1 MKISYATHKH
11 REGSMTWARDVWPP
25 YPRPQRSQLPIIR
38 WPNGARVAFWVA
50 PNIEFYEINPPP
62 NPVRPPW
69 PRPLPDVLNA
79 SWRDYGNRVGVWR
92 CLELFDQYKITGSV
106 SLNSAMCAH
115 LPEVVGAF
123 RDRGWELFSHGIYN
137 TRYLYGLSPEDEIA
151 TLCESCAEIEA
162 FCGQKVRGFLA
173 PALTYNETTFD
184 SLAKIGLR
192 YTLDLFH
199 EDVPL
204 PLNSEFRG
212 MVSVPYQVELNDF
225 HALVASG
232 MAADLYLRR
241 FKDQFDRLYEE
252 GAKSGTVVGLPLHP
266 YVIGQPQYVWVLE
279 KILAHVRQH
288 EDVWITTAAEIA
300 DHYVSHVLERT
311 PDGDK

>member
-1 MKISYATHKH
+1 
-11 REGSMTWARDVWPP
+11 MTWAQDVWPP
-25 YPRPQRSQLPIIR
+25 YPRPQKSQLPVIE

-50 PNIEFYEINPPP
+50 PNIEFYEINPPS

-69 PRPLPDVLNA
+69 PRPLPDVLNT

-92 CLELFDQYKITGSV
+92 CLELFDQYGIVSSV
-106 SLNSAMCAH
+106 SLNSAMCTH

-123 RDRGWELFSHGIYN
+123 CDRGWELFSHGIYN
-137 TRYLYGLSPEDEIA
+137 TRYLYGLSLEQEIA
-151 TLCESCAEIEA
+151 VLRESCQEIEA

-173 PALTYNETTFD
+173 PALTYNESTFD
-184 SLAKIGLR
+184 SLARTGLR

-204 PLNSEFRG
+204 PLNSAYKG

-225 HALVASG
+225 HALVVLG
-232 MAADLYLRR
+232 MAAELYLQR

-252 GAKSGTVVGLPLHP
+252 GAGSGTVVGLPLHP
-266 YVIGQPQYVWVLE
+266 YVIGMPQYVWVLE
-279 KILAHVRQH
+279 AILAHVRAYD
-288 EDVWITTAAEIA
+288 DVWIATAADIA
-300 DHYVSHVLERT
+300 DYYVTRALKRT
-311 PDGDK
+311 PGGDT